1 MLSIKNFLQ
10 IFFGSLMLMAL
21 PFEQASA
28 IYDAQAEK
36 FFGIINAYRVENDHA
51 ALLQD
56 ALLQNAANWMSEDMV
71 SNCVP
76 KRSCTH
82 TDSLGRTV
90 YVRLQAFGYP
100 AGSTNTTLRGGEII
114 AWNTSGHSIAEDAFG
129 WWKNSPVHNEN
140 MLRDSY
146 AATGI
151 SRSCEGS
158 YCAWTVTFGGK
169 VVQSF
174 VNSSDLT
181 FTTASSYETGVPLTT
196 APSSKVADSQNLPD
210 GALIRAIGGID
221 VYIVK
226 YVGTKKFK
234 RLILSPSVF
243 ENYGHLK
250 WRDVKNVDQSILD
263 SFLTSDL
270 VRAVGDIK
278 VYKLYASGDTG
289 EKRWISTSEIFNR
302 SGFDWDAVYEINSF
316 DRDSY
321 ITGADWE

>member
-10 IFFGSLMLMAL
+10 VILGSLVFIVMPLGHAR
-21 PFEQASA
+21 AS
-28 IYDAQAEK
+28 YDAEAEK
-36 FFGIINAYRVENDHA
+36 FFGIINAYRVTNGHA
-51 ALLQD
+51 ALTED
-56 ALLQNAANWMSEDMV
+56 TLLQNAANWMSEDMA

-100 AGSTNTTLRGGEII
+100 AGSTNITLRGGEII
-114 AWNTSGHSIAEDAFG
+114 AWSISGHSTAEDAFG

-158 YCAWTVTFGGK
+158 YCAWVVNFGGK
-169 VVQSF
+169 VLQPFTNSPDPITDPQSL
-174 VNSSDLT
+174 S
-181 FTTASSYETGVPLTT
+181 
-196 APSSKVADSQNLPD
+196 D
-210 GALIRAIGGID
+210 GALIRAVGGID

-226 YVGTKKFK
+226 YTGVKKFK

-243 ENYGHLK
+243 ENYGHLR
-250 WRDVKNVDQSILD
+250 WSNVKNVDQSVLD
-263 SFLTSDL
+263 SFTTSDL
-270 VRAVGDIK
+270 VRAVGDAK
-278 VYKLYASGDTG
+278 VYKLNASGDTG
-289 EKRWISTSEIFNR
+289 EKRWIPTSEIFIQA
-302 SGFDWDAVYEINSF
+302 GFDWDAVYEINSF

-321 ITGADWE
+321 VTGANWQ